1 MTTMTSAMINNR
13 RTIRKSQIADIS
25 RIMELLECGREKMRS
40 NGNMEQW
47 TMGNPK
53 QALIEADICN
63 GNSYVME
70 AEEGGIIATFAF
82 IEGPDITYHTIYE
95 GEWLEAERPY
105 HVVHRLAS
113 QHGVHGVF
121 RDVLNFCFE
130 KAENIRIDTHKQNS
144 IMRNALDKY
153 GFTYCGI
160 IYLTDGAERLAYQ
173 RMNIKGEEKMRKGE
187 TIA

>member
-13 RTIRKSQIADIS
+13 RTIRKSLIADIS

-47 TMGNPK
+47 TKGNPK
-53 QALIEADICN
+53 QTLIEADICN

-70 AEEGGIIATFAF
+70 EMGEIIATFAF

-173 RMNIKGEEKMRKGE
+173 RMNIRGEEKRCSG
-187 TIA
+187 TH